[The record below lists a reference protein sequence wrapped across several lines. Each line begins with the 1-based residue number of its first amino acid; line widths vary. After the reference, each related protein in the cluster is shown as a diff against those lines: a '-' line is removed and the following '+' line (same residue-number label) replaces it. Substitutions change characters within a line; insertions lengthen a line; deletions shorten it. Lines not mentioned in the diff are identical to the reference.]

1 MQTTIQVNS
10 QAVRRRLARLVSQVD
25 GPARAGLMQVLGK
38 GLENDLKDHFIRRN
52 QRPNAR
58 GWKKS
63 DFWREIAQSTTL
75 QSATQDDATV
85 AITDPRIHPH
95 LFGGTIRPDTS
106 KFLAIPNTEEAK
118 GNEPRGGAIPGLFFV
133 RNKKGTTFLATRAQG
148 FQIDPLE
155 VHYWLKPSVRIRKD
169 PDTLPTQKELDRK
182 TLDRARSWVDRNI
195 ISE

>member
-10 QAVRRRLARLVSQVD
+10 EAVRRRLARLVSQVD
-25 GPARAGLMQVLGK
+25 GPARADLMQVLGK
-38 GLENDLKDHFIRRN
+38 GLEGDLKDHFIRRN
-52 QRPNAR
+52 QRPNKR

-85 AITDPRIHPH
+85 AITDPRIRPH
-95 LFGGTIRPDTS
+95 LFGATIRPRTA
-106 KFLAIPNTEEAK
+106 KFLAIPNTEQAK

-133 RNKKGTTFLATRAQG
+133 RNKKGTTFLARKNGTDR
-148 FQIDPLE
+148 LE
-155 VHYWLKPSVRIRKD
+155 VHYWLKPSVRIRRD
-169 PDTLPTQKELDRK
+169 ADTLPPQKKLDRK
-182 TLDRARSWVDRNI
+182 TLDRAQSWVDRNI